1 MKIRLLI
8 IAIYGIE
15 YLVAGQPNLNVR
27 LNTQVNAGTY
37 EALNKVSLEA
47 GFKFSGSGFKA
58 QISSPGFT
66 PDNNTFYAPV
76 GGLPLINTDKYIAGS
91 ISGTFSVTPQG
102 MANYVLPLEIPQG
115 IGNLTPNLSIV
126 YNSTLT
132 DGLLGTGF
140 SLGGLSVI
148 SRAPSNYIDDGKV
161 DRVNFDNND
170 RLVLDGNR
178 LVLYRGTYGSDGAS
192 YLPLNFDGSLIIAHG
207 GLNSQTSWFEVK
219 TKSGLTMEYGHT
231 QDSRITVPKGK
242 IVTMWLLSKVSDATG
257 NYYTINYER
266 DTTTSDY
273 WVKEITIN
281 ARENEKFQYYVVFN
295 YTNRQNA
302 DRYYI
307 NGYPTQLSKYLTEIA
322 IYKKDKNSNGH
333 IRSYVLT
340 YQPAC
345 LGTRLQLTSITQ
357 KVGNVMLNPII
368 FKWKDEDYDIRPT
381 TVGTYTVQGSQILTG
396 DFNGDGRSDILSI
409 SYDNKSLYIYLNNG
423 NSGFATTPIIKN
435 FPQSMN
441 FFTGDFNGDG
451 RTDIL
456 AFYLSSNLSTRKLYW
471 CKAKLD
477 GSLEDPVFLSDV
489 TQVTIPTLFIIDNN
503 GDGLSDIVAI
513 DNVSNQTNQNQNFLV
528 LESRIN
534 NGNLQLYNISGQY
547 FDLLI
552 QGKPVS
558 MGDFN
563 GDGSMDLV
571 CQNKDDSL
579 DIYMSDKNGTFS
591 RNKISTPLDAKYTL
605 VGDFNGDGLSDFFTC
620 SNIYFSRGNKTN
632 NFNLLFDIK
641 PINYSG
647 DCLSETPVGDING
660 DGKADILNGYLTRG
674 FASFAKITTDYD
686 NSMKNLSLDIN
697 GDGIPEMISCESTG
711 NLNTIK
717 FTITSYFSTSRRGQL
732 IEGIRDGMG
741 VVTKI
746 EYRDLA
752 DPAVYTRQ
760 SNASYPVTDLS
771 AGIQVVYRV
780 TTEDGIGG
788 SRVTTYQY
796 EGGKVHR
803 LGRGLLGF
811 NKVRATDSKTN
822 ITTETTYEY
831 DTTNYFTA
839 IKSQITKTQEGSTL
853 STTTYTNTLKAL
865 VNGKVYNFV
874 PSTIESATYDLSGN
888 KTGENRTSFTYDNYG
903 NTIIVNSTTGYPGGT
918 KTTYTIENNNS
929 NDNWWIGKVT
939 KKTVKY
945 SRYMMTDIT
954 RSWSY
959 SYDRRLLNSET
970 SEPDDSLKKIVKE
983 YTYNNRGQVINEKV
997 SGANKTLITQYVYND
1012 SVNPEW
1018 PYKII
1023 NPVEWI
1029 DSMSY
1034 HPKFG
1039 KVTTQ
1044 WSSDSTKTILEYD
1057 EFGRLSKKT
1066 TPFGSTWYSYRWAS
1080 AYDSLAPSTAVFVI
1094 RTLTQPSIFQYEF
1107 YDKYGRKVRQVTQ
1120 DINGN
1125 YIYIDTEYDD
1135 LGRVKR
1141 QSEPYRKNTTPLWT
1155 TYEYNL
1161 LGQVTRTTYP
1171 DGSTSTVSYNG
1182 LNITTTNP
1190 KGQTEKRTYDLRGF
1204 LISVTDHAGGVV
1216 QYTYDA
1222 MGNMLTVTD
1231 PAGNV
1236 TSMSYD
1242 IYGNRTT
1249 LTDKDLGT
1257 TSDVYNAL
1265 GQLVSSTNAKGF
1277 TTSYTYD
1284 NLGRVTTRT
1293 ETDAQTN
1300 TSVVTNYTYDGQY
1313 YCTRGKIIQESNN
1326 VHTKK
1331 YAYNSKGLL
1340 VKISETIDNATYNTQ
1355 FTYDSYGRVIGITYP
1370 GGFKVKQ
1377 SYRSGY
1383 LYQVTSNGGDT
1394 LYYTCNDMTPRG
1406 QVSSYQL
1413 GANLTVTH
1421 TFDANTG
1428 FLKQTVA
1435 GNIQDMR
1442 YEYDALGNLTRRTN
1456 QKRGLSESF
1465 TYDGLN
1471 RLTSSTVYVNN
1482 IATQVVRLQYNA
1494 IGNIT
1499 FKSDVGTYQY
1509 EATRPHAVARIV
1521 NPQEDYQPYD
1531 YNVEYTSFDKVYSI
1545 SNATQNVTF
1554 TYGTD
1559 YQRIKAV
1566 SVKEGQTTTKY
1577 YVGQLYEKEV
1587 LPGGEVK
1594 ENFYIFANGEAV
1606 AIYTR
1611 STKAQNTRLAYCLRD
1626 HLGSLIYLVS
1636 PTGTVLEEYAYDP
1649 WGRRRDPVTWK
1660 PFTGTAATAR
1670 GFTGHEHIDL
1680 FELVNMNGRVYDPRL
1695 GRFLSPDPYV
1705 QDPTNSQNLN
1715 RYSYCLNNPLKY
1727 TDPSGYQYDYKQ
1739 PVIIFMGISFYTLEE
1754 YEYFWQHELSEWGK
1768 YPPRPFERNSY
1779 VEELIAWLN
1788 FNRALT
1794 SPTLTNEAWLALS
1807 APGAF
1812 EGVRRGDISIHITQT
1827 EYYWCTAYIDNHGV
1841 LHETHRELTKIIYDL
1856 EVTVNSWSNHGGGLN
1871 GGNGFAP
1878 GQQTLTGPK
1887 VTGNGK
1893 GKGAAGGDEGGGNDG
1908 AKAVMAG
1915 ALVLGVY
1922 TSEMPP
1928 VAVAIVAGGVVLYS
1942 SILLYETIA
1951 GKGGYHT
1958 TTEQPWIPNI
1968 RGFDNKNYFPNDNP
1982 NVDKWIR
1989 YTVYGAG
1996 AAALGRRIY
2005 EGMYP
2010 EVPAGMGAPSYSNT
2024 IPVIYPGYGHSTC
2037 PADATR
2043 VVMPLIINNIP

>member
-435 FPQSMN
+435 FTQSMN

-451 RTDIL
+451 RTDVL
-456 AFYLSSNLSTRKLYW
+456 AYRQSDKTIHVALTNI
-471 CKAKLD
+471 D
-477 GSLEDPVFLSDV
+477 GSLGNFQLKGSIASIQLPKLFVF
-489 TQVTIPTLFIIDNN
+489 DNN
-503 GDGLSDIVAI
+503 GDGLSDVIAVDIAVNTSGYNNFQLLYAQFVNNNLTFYDKGSTQYSSLIKGYPIATGDFDGDGMMDLVTNDKDIMRIFMSDKSYGLFKTFTANI
-513 DNVSNQTNQNQNFLV
+513 DPNFAV
-528 LESRIN
+528 
-534 NGNLQLYNISGQY
+534 
-547 FDLLI
+547 FA
-552 QGKPVS
+552 
-558 MGDFN
+558 DFN
-563 GDGSMDLV
+563 GDG
-571 CQNKDDSL
+571 CT
-579 DIYMSDKNGTFS
+579 DI
-591 RNKISTPLDAKYTL
+591 
-605 VGDFNGDGLSDFFTC
+605 FNGLFLYYANGKKAQTFNDLFIQQATSEYEDGIY
-620 SNIYFSRGNKTN
+620 SNTQ
-632 NFNLLFDIK
+632 
-641 PINYSG
+641 
-647 DCLSETPVGDING
+647 VGDING
-660 DGKADILNGYLTRG
+660 DGKADIMNGYMTIG
-674 FASFAKITTDYD
+674 FGKFAKLTTNYD
-686 NSMKNLSLDIN
+686 EFKNNLTCDIN
-697 GDGIPEMISCESTG
+697 GDGVPEILSYSSYSS
-711 NLNTIK
+711 NLTEID
-717 FTITSYFSTSRRGQL
+717 ITSYFSTSRRGQL

-918 KTTYTIENNNS
+918 TTTYTIENNNS
-929 NDNWWIGKVT
+929 NDNWWIGKVM

-945 SRYMMTDIT
+945 SRYMMPDIT

-959 SYDRRLLNSET
+959 SYDNDRRLLISET
-970 SEPDDSLKKIVKE
+970 SEPDDPQKKIVKE
-983 YTYNNRGQVINEKV
+983 YTYNNRGQIINEKV

-1626 HLGSLIYLVS
+1626 HLGSLMYLVS

-1727 TDPSGYQYDYKQ
+1727 TDPSGKLFKEIFGTLGAVINILPFVVDVFLDGPIRAWKNYKSD
-1739 PVIIFMGISFYTLEE
+1739 VRS
-1754 YEYFWQHELSEWGK
+1754 WWDAGK
-1768 YPPRPFERNSY
+1768 S
-1779 VEELIAWLN
+1779 
-1788 FNRALT
+1788 
-1794 SPTLTNEAWLALS
+1794 
-1807 APGAF
+1807 
-1812 EGVRRGDISIHITQT
+1812 
-1827 EYYWCTAYIDNHGV
+1827 IDN
-1841 LHETHRELTKIIYDL
+1841 
-1856 EVTVNSWSNHGGGLN
+1856 
-1871 GGNGFAP
+1871 
-1878 GQQTLTGPK
+1878 
-1887 VTGNGK
+1887 
-1893 GKGAAGGDEGGGNDG
+1893 
-1908 AKAVMAG
+1908 
-1915 ALVLGVY
+1915 
-1922 TSEMPP
+1922 
-1928 VAVAIVAGGVVLYS
+1928 
-1942 SILLYETIA
+1942 
-1951 GKGGYHT
+1951 
-1958 TTEQPWIPNI
+1958 
-1968 RGFDNKNYFPNDNP
+1968 
-1982 NVDKWIR
+1982 
-1989 YTVYGAG
+1989 
-1996 AAALGRRIY
+1996 
-2005 EGMYP
+2005 
-2010 EVPAGMGAPSYSNT
+2010 
-2024 IPVIYPGYGHSTC
+2024 
-2037 PADATR
+2037 
-2043 VVMPLIINNIP
+2043 